1 MKIRQKIT
9 LCILL
14 YSALCGAAFAQVIHI
29 PDPNLRVAL
38 RESLNLPPGVPLTS
52 AAIRSLTSL
61 DAGDRG
67 IVDLTGLEH
76 ATELTLLIIPRYQI
90 TNLAPIAALTKLEFL
105 AIADNPISDIIPLS
119 KLENLQRL
127 DASGCRVSDINPL
140 ANLTQLTRIDLRHNA
155 ISDIQPLADLGIG
168 PIGTDRK

>member
-14 YSALCGAAFAQVIHI
+14 YSALRGIAFAQVVHI
-29 PDPNLRVAL
+29 PDRNLRVAI
-38 RESLNLPPGVPLTS
+38 RESLNLPPGVPLTP

-76 ATELTLLIIPRYQI
+76 ATELTLLIIPRNQI
-90 TNLAPIAALTKLEFL
+90 SDLAPIAALTKLEFL
-105 AIADNPISDIIPLS
+105 AIADNPISDITSLS
-119 KLENLQRL
+119 NLEKLRRF
-127 DASGCRVSDINPL
+127 DASGCRYFG
-140 ANLTQLTRIDLRHNA
+140 H
-155 ISDIQPLADLGIG
+155 
-168 PIGTDRK
+168 